1 MGLLLLL
8 MVVLGAVGEE
18 EGGLAHLQWTPVADR
33 ASLTAALDCNSCLL
47 GLRITNGTEW
57 LQIGGRDDTFLPIVT
72 QESQV
77 AATSDLSLASALA
90 AFGEKRASGSQSG
103 LHISFLTPSIVE
115 SSLDVIGSL
124 FPQPNLAFPILI
136 SVVVLDSS
144 EGRSSE
150 PLMDGSDF
158 LEALTKKVP
167 GAVPVLS
174 WATFHGLD
182 PVWARIGQEGILK
195 SFQTARLEGLL
206 DSLYKEPESLPEQEV
221 RFAELLDQKLERTEG
236 SSFTALAVGQLVAAI
251 KTNGHHKFEVSPWAP
266 RKPYRPPRRDPVR
279 ALLPEYYL
287 KTSKYTAEAVDE
299 MTSLSAKFNSNDSP
313 LGFALRAGLI
323 ANQNCP
329 TLKKLLQ
336 SRPSSFLTVELH
348 PTDRESRKELKTCTS
363 GLPKDRVL
371 FLMPKEEDKGGKG
384 EGEEDRRI
392 PEPRTAVTGG
402 ASKTMVTFLP
412 FALFALLML

>member
-1 MGLLLLL
+1 
-8 MVVLGAVGEE
+8 
-18 EGGLAHLQWTPVADR
+18 
-33 ASLTAALDCNSCLL
+33 
-47 GLRITNGTEW
+47 
-57 LQIGGRDDTFLPIVT
+57 
-72 QESQV
+72 
-77 AATSDLSLASALA
+77 
-90 AFGEKRASGSQSG
+90 
-103 LHISFLTPSIVE
+103 LTPSIVE
-115 SSLDVIGSL
+115 SSLEVIGSL
-124 FPQPNLAFPILI
+124 FPQPNLPFPILI

-144 EGRSSE
+144 EGHSSE
-150 PLMDGSDF
+150 PLIDGSDF

-167 GAVPVLS
+167 GAIPVLS

-221 RFAELLDQKLERTEG
+221 RFAELLDQKLERAEG

-287 KTSKYTAEAVDE
+287 KTSKYTTEAVDE
-299 MTSLSAKFNSNDSP
+299 MTSLSAKFEGDDSE

-323 ANQNCP
+323 ANQDCP
-329 TLKKLLQ
+329 MLEKLLE
-336 SRPSSFLTVELH
+336 SRPRSFLTVELH
-348 PTDRESRKELKTCTS
+348 PTDRESRLEMARCAS
-363 GLPKDRVL
+363 SLPRDRLL
-371 FLMPKEEDKGGKG
+371 FLMPKDEAGEEAEEED
-384 EGEEDRRI
+384 ERRI

-402 ASKTMVTFLP
+402 AGFQTTVTFLT
-412 FALFALLML
+412 LALLALQML

>member
-1 MGLLLLL
+1 MRLPLLW
-8 MVVLGAVGEE
+8 MVVLLVVGEE
-18 EGGLAHLQWTPVADR
+18 ENGLAHLQWTPVHDR
-33 ASLTAALDCNSCLL
+33 ASLAAALDCNSCLL

-57 LQIGGRDDTFLPIVT
+57 LQIGGRDDTFLPIVIK
-72 QESQV
+72 ESQV
-77 AATSDLSLASALA
+77 AATSDLSLDSALA
-90 AFGEKRASGSQSG
+90 AFNEKQGSSSRFHSG
-103 LHISFLTPSIVE
+103 LHISFLTPSILE
-115 SSLDVIGSL
+115 SSLHVIASI
-124 FPQPNLAFPILI
+124 FPQPHLPFPLLI

-144 EGRSSE
+144 EGRSSQ
-150 PLMDGSDF
+150 PLIDGSDF
-158 LEALTKKVP
+158 LGALTKKVP
-167 GAVPVLS
+167 GASPVLS
-174 WATFHGLD
+174 WSTYHGLD

-221 RFAELLDQKLERTEG
+221 RFAELLDQKLERAEG

-287 KTSKYTAEAVDE
+287 KTSKYTKEAVDA
-299 MTSLSAKFNSNDSP
+299 MTSLSAEFDNTGSH
-313 LGFALRAGLI
+313 LGFAVRAGLI

-336 SRPSSFLTVELH
+336 SRPGSFLTVELQ
-348 PTDRESRKELKTCTS
+348 PTDRESREDLKTCS
-363 GLPKDRVL
+363 SSLPRDRLL
-371 FLMPKEEDKGGKG
+371 FLMPKDKEREEKEKDQ
-384 EGEEDRRI
+384 RI

-402 ASKTMVTFLP
+402 AGQASVAFFPLT
-412 FALFALLML
+412 LLVLRML

>member
-1 MGLLLLL
+1 MG
-8 MVVLGAVGEE
+8 
-18 EGGLAHLQWTPVADR
+18 
-33 ASLTAALDCNSCLL
+33 
-47 GLRITNGTEW
+47 
-57 LQIGGRDDTFLPIVT
+57 
-72 QESQV
+72 ESQV

-90 AFGEKRASGSQSG
+90 AFSEKRSSSSDSGV
-103 LHISFLTPSIVE
+103 HISFLTPSIVE

-124 FPQPNLAFPILI
+124 FPQPDLPFPLLI

-144 EGRSSE
+144 GGRSSQ
-150 PLMDGSDF
+150 PLMDASDF
-158 LEALTKKVP
+158 LEAISKKVP
-167 GAVPVLS
+167 GAIPVLS

-195 SFQTARLEGLL
+195 TFQTARLEGLL

-266 RKPYRPPRRDPVR
+266 RKPYRPPRREPVR

-287 KTSKYTAEAVDE
+287 KTSKYTTEAVDE
-299 MTSLSAKFNSNDSP
+299 MTSLSTKFDGNGSH
-313 LGFALRAGLI
+313 LGFAVRAGLI

-348 PTDRESRKELKTCTS
+348 PTDRESREELKTCSST
-363 GLPKDRVL
+363 LPTDRVL
-371 FLMPKEEDKGGKG
+371 FLMPKEEEKEEKGVDK
-384 EGEEDRRI
+384 EDQRI
-392 PEPRTAVTGG
+392 PEPRTAGG
-402 ASKTMVTFLP
+402 ASQTEVGFLS
-412 FALFALLML
+412 FALLALLML

>member
-18 EGGLAHLQWTPVADR
+18 ESGLAHLQWTPVADR
-33 ASLTAALDCNSCLL
+33 ASLTTALDCDSCLL

-72 QESQV
+72 KESQV

-90 AFGEKRASGSQSG
+90 AFSEKRSSSSGSG
-103 LHISFLTPSIVE
+103 VHISFLTPSIVE

-124 FPQPNLAFPILI
+124 FPQPDLPFPLLI

-144 EGRSSE
+144 GGRSSQ

-158 LEALTKKVP
+158 LEAISKKVP

-287 KTSKYTAEAVDE
+287 KTSKYTSEVVDE
-299 MTSLSAKFNSNDSP
+299 MASLSTKFDSH
-313 LGFALRAGLI
+313 LGFAVRAGLI

-348 PTDRESRKELKTCTS
+348 PTDRESREELKTCTS
-363 GLPKDRVL
+363 SLPMDRVL
-371 FLMPKEEDKGGKG
+371 YLMPKEEEKAEKGVDK
-384 EGEEDRRI
+384 EDQRI
-392 PEPRTAVTGG
+392 PEPRTAGG
-402 ASKTMVTFLP
+402 ASQTTVRFLY
-412 FALFALLML
+412 FALLALLML